1 MNSLTSLGRSL
12 QRTMGQHHV
21 LASLIVSAVIL
32 GLSTLLVIMPK
43 ISELQ
48 EVGLDRR
55 ETRQAALANLQ
66 EELRTLTDARN
77 RFEAITL
84 EQYAL
89 LDRALPTKKDIPQL
103 IVDIPAFIQAQ
114 GLSVGQMDVSET
126 TYVASEGQSVN
137 TTIRRV
143 DVTVT
148 VGGVDSYARMKTFLG
163 ALEDNLRIID
173 LSSVS
178 YRPDT
183 AAYSLVLTTYYTT
196 ARTSASAK

>member
-1 MNSLTSLGRSL
+1 MNSFASLGKSL
-12 QRTMGQHHV
+12 QRTMSQHHI
-21 LASLIVSAVIL
+21 LASLIVSALIL

-66 EELRTLTDARN
+66 EELRALTEARN

-89 LDRALPTKKDIPQL
+89 LDRALPTQKDIPQL

-126 TYVASEGQSVN
+126 TYVAAEGQPAN

-148 VGGVDSYARMKTFLG
+148 VGEVDSYARMKSFLG